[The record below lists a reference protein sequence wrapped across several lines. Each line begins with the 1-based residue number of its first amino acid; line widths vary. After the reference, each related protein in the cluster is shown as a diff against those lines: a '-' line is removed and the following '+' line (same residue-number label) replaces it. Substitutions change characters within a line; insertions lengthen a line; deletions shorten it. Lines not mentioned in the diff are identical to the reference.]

1 MENEKKNLHK
11 HFYDRTLN
19 MLKTIENMENNN
31 IRNKIKQITED
42 AYKKLLQVKLKNK
55 LKKFLLL
62 FIIIIILG
70 Y

>member
-42 AYKKLLQVKLKNK
+42 AYRKLLQVKLKNK

>member
-1 MENEKKNLHK
+1 
-11 HFYDRTLN
+11 